1 MAELNS
7 AVIYDMCNT
16 LDGLCI
22 SCTWPYSDHGG
33 RRLDSSKGALS
44 FCHRVTRRGDL
55 VMYLWS
61 CACTWPYSDSG
72 GCMLSVLKRTF
83 TLVSAARVRKRGD
96 LARTNDMKGEK
107 I

>member
-22 SCTWPYSDHGG
+22 SCAWPYSDQGG
-33 RRLDSSKGALS
+33 RRLDSSKGAPS
-44 FCHRVTRRGDL
+44 FCHRVTRRDL

-96 LARTNDMKGEK
+96 LARTNDMKGEE